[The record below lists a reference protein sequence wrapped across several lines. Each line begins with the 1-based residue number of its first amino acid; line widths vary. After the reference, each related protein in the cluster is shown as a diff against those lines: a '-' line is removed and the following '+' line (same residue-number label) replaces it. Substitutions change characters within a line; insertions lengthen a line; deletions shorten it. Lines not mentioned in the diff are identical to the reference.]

1 MLLVFY
7 MKKIGILGSTG
18 SVGTQALE
26 IIKKHPDKFKVKYLS
41 CNSNS
46 SLLVKQAKFFK
57 PDYICLVDSTKK
69 DYLKNNLSNV
79 KIMYGQNALEEL
91 SKDNSPD
98 IVLNAVSGYQGLTL
112 TVNSIIAGNDIALAN
127 KESIVQAGKIVMELA
142 REKGVN
148 ILPVDSEHSALWQC
162 LNGEK
167 KEFIKRLILTA
178 SGGPFRKLKKKEFK
192 NITKKDAL
200 NHPNWSMG
208 NKITIDS
215 ATMMNKGFE
224 VIEAFWLF
232 DISLKKI
239 DIVVHPQS
247 LIHSMIEFIDGSIK
261 AQISIPDMRLP
272 ILYALSYPERLK
284 LNKMDY
290 NFNLLRRMDFEPV
303 DLSKFKCIKL
313 AYNAIKLGGTY
324 LTVLNVSNDI
334 AVRLFLEE
342 KISFIEIPE
351 LINKAMN
358 KHISTKNP
366 SLENIL
372 EATKWT
378 EKYFESYNL

>member
-1 MLLVFY
+1 

-26 IIKKHPDKFKVKYLS
+26 IIKKNPDKFKVKYLS

-69 DYLKNNLSNV
+69 NYLKNNLSNV
-79 KIMYGQNALEEL
+79 KIMYGQDALEEL

-112 TVNSIIAGNDIALAN
+112 TVNLIIAGNDIALAN
-127 KESIVQAGKIVMELA
+127 KESIVQAGKIVTELA
-142 REKGVN
+142 GEKGVN

-232 DISLKKI
+232 NISLKKI

-272 ILYALSYPERLK
+272 ILYALSYPERIK
-284 LNKMDY
+284 LNNMEYD
-290 NFNLLRRMDFEPV
+290 FNLLQRMDFEPAN
-303 DLSKFKCIKL
+303 LNKFKCIKL
-313 AYNAIKLGGTY
+313 AYDAIKLGGTY
-324 LTVLNVSNDI
+324 PTVLNVSNDI
-334 AVRLFLEE
+334 AVRLFLKE

-351 LINKAMN
+351 LIDKAMN
-358 KHISTKNP
+358 KHIPINNP

-372 EATKWT
+372 EITKWT
-378 EKYFESYNL
+378 EKYLERYN

>member
-1 MLLVFY
+1 

-26 IIKKHPDKFKVKYLS
+26 IIKKNPDKFKVKYLS

-79 KIMYGQNALEEL
+79 KIMYGQDALEEL

-127 KESIVQAGKIVMELA
+127 KESIVQAGKIVTELA
-142 REKGVN
+142 RVKGVN

-232 DISLKKI
+232 NISLKKI

-272 ILYALSYPERLK
+272 ILYALSYPERIK
-284 LNKMDY
+284 LNNMEYD
-290 NFNLLRRMDFEPV
+290 FNLFQRMDFEPA
-303 DLSKFKCIKL
+303 DLNKFKCIKL
-313 AYNAIKLGGTY
+313 AYDAIKLGGTY
-324 LTVLNVSNDI
+324 PTVLNVSNDI
-334 AVRLFLEE
+334 AVRLFLKE

-351 LINKAMN
+351 LIDKTMN
-358 KHISTKNP
+358 KHIPINNP

-372 EATKWT
+372 EITKWT
-378 EKYFESYNL
+378 EKYLERYN

>member
-1 MLLVFY
+1 

-26 IIKKHPDKFKVKYLS
+26 IIKKNPDKFKVKYLS

-79 KIMYGQNALEEL
+79 KIMYGQDALEEL

-127 KESIVQAGKIVMELA
+127 KESIVQAGKIVTELA
-142 REKGVN
+142 LEKKIN
-148 ILPVDSEHSALWQC
+148 IFPVDSEHSALWQC

-232 DISLKKI
+232 NISLKKI

-272 ILYALSYPERLK
+272 ILYALSYPQRIK
-284 LNKMDY
+284 LNNMEYD
-290 NFNLLRRMDFEPV
+290 FNLFQRMDFEPA
-303 DLSKFKCIKL
+303 DLNKFKCIKL
-313 AYNAIKLGGTY
+313 AYDAIKLGGTY
-324 LTVLNVSNDI
+324 PTVLNVSNDI
-334 AVRLFLEE
+334 AVRLFLKE

-351 LINKAMN
+351 LIDKTMN
-358 KHISTKNP
+358 KHIPINNP

-372 EATKWT
+372 EITKWT
-378 EKYFESYNL
+378 EKYLERYN

>member
-1 MLLVFY
+1 

-26 IIKKHPDKFKVKYLS
+26 IIKENPDKFKVKYLACS
-41 CNSNS
+41 SNAP
-46 SLLVKQAKFFK
+46 LLAEQAKIFK
-57 PDYICLVDSTKK
+57 PDYICILDSTKNFF
-69 DYLKNNLSNV
+69 LKNNLSNV
-79 KIMYGQNALEEL
+79 KIMYGKNALDEL
-91 SKDNSPD
+91 SRDDSPD
-98 IVLNAVSGYQGLTL
+98 IVLNAVSGYQGLSF
-112 TVNSIIAGNDIALAN
+112 TVNTIKAGNDIALSN
-127 KESIVQAGKIVMELA
+127 KESIVQAGKIVTDLA
-142 REKGVN
+142 KEKGVN

-167 KEFIKRLILTA
+167 QEHIKKLILTA
-178 SGGPFRKLKKKEFK
+178 SGGPFRKLNTKEFK

-200 NHPNWSMG
+200 QHPNWSMG

-232 DISLKKI
+232 SINVNKI

-247 LIHSMIEFIDGSIK
+247 LIHSMIQFIDGSIK

-272 ILYALSYPERLK
+272 IIYALSYPDRLK
-284 LNKMDY
+284 LDKMDY
-290 NFNLLRRMDFEPV
+290 DFNTLNRMDFEPV
-303 DLSKFKCIKL
+303 DLNKFKCIKL

-324 LTVLNVSNDI
+324 PTVLNVSNDI

-342 KISFIEIPE
+342 KISFTEIPE

-358 KHISTKNP
+358 KHILINNP
-366 SLENIL
+366 SLEEIL
-372 EATKWT
+372 DTTRWT
-378 EKYFESYNL
+378 ENYFKSYSV

>member
-1 MLLVFY
+1 

-26 IIKKHPDKFKVKYLS
+26 IIKKNPDKFKVKYLS

-79 KIMYGQNALEEL
+79 KIMYGQDALKEL

-112 TVNSIIAGNDIALAN
+112 TVNSIKAGNDIALAN
-127 KESIVQAGKIVMELA
+127 KESIVQAGKIVTELA
-142 REKGVN
+142 RVKGVN

-232 DISLKKI
+232 NISLKKI

-272 ILYALSYPERLK
+272 ILYALSYPERIK
-284 LNKMDY
+284 LNNMEYD
-290 NFNLLRRMDFEPV
+290 FNLLQRMDFEPAN
-303 DLSKFKCIKL
+303 LNKFKCIKL
-313 AYNAIKLGGTY
+313 AYDAIKLGGTY
-324 LTVLNVSNDI
+324 PTVLNVSNDI
-334 AVRLFLEE
+334 AVRLFLKE

-351 LINKAMN
+351 LIDKAMN
-358 KHISTKNP
+358 KHIPINNP

-372 EATKWT
+372 EITKWT
-378 EKYFESYNL
+378 EKYLERYN

>member
-1 MLLVFY
+1 
-7 MKKIGILGSTG
+7 
-18 SVGTQALE
+18 
-26 IIKKHPDKFKVKYLS
+26 
-41 CNSNS
+41 
-46 SLLVKQAKFFK
+46 
-57 PDYICLVDSTKK
+57 
-69 DYLKNNLSNV
+69 
-79 KIMYGQNALEEL
+79 MYGHDALEEL

-127 KESIVQAGKIVMELA
+127 KESIVQAGKIVTELA
-142 REKGVN
+142 GEKGVN

-232 DISLKKI
+232 NISLKKI

-272 ILYALSYPERLK
+272 ILYALSYPERIK
-284 LNKMDY
+284 LNNMEYD
-290 NFNLLRRMDFEPV
+290 FNLFQRMDFEPA
-303 DLSKFKCIKL
+303 DLNKFKCIKL
-313 AYNAIKLGGTY
+313 AYDAIKLGGTY
-324 LTVLNVSNDI
+324 PTVLNVSNDI
-334 AVRLFLEE
+334 AVRLFLKE

-351 LINKAMN
+351 LIDKAMN
-358 KHISTKNP
+358 KHIPINNP

-372 EATKWT
+372 EITKWT
-378 EKYFESYNL
+378 EKYLERYN

>member
-1 MLLVFY
+1 

-26 IIKKHPDKFKVKYLS
+26 IIKKYPNKFKVTYLA
-41 CNSNS
+41 CNSNV
-46 SLLVKQAKFFK
+46 SLLIKQAKVFK
-57 PDYICLVDSTKK
+57 PNYVCLVDSTKK
-69 DYLKNNLSNV
+69 SYLKNNLSNI
-79 KIMYGQNALEEL
+79 KIMYGQEAIEEL

-98 IVLNAVSGYQGLTL
+98 IILNAVSGYHGLIL
-112 TVNSIIAGNDIALAN
+112 TINIIMAGNNIALAN
-127 KESIVQAGKIVMELA
+127 KESIVQAGKIVTELA
-142 REKGVN
+142 EEKGVN

-178 SGGPFRKLKKKEFK
+178 SGGPFRNLKKKEFK
-192 NITKKDAL
+192 NITIKDAL

-232 DISLKKI
+232 NISLKKI

-272 ILYALSYPERLK
+272 ILYALSYPERIK
-284 LNKMDY
+284 LNNREYD
-290 NFNLLRRMDFEPV
+290 FNLFKRMDFEPA
-303 DLSKFKCIKL
+303 DLNKFKCIKL
-313 AYNAIKLGGTY
+313 AYDAIKLGGTY
-324 LTVLNVSNDI
+324 PTVLNVSNDI
-334 AVRLFLEE
+334 AVRLFLKE

-351 LINKAMN
+351 LIDKAMN
-358 KHISTKNP
+358 KHIPINNP
-366 SLENIL
+366 RLENIL
-372 EATKWT
+372 EITKWT
-378 EKYFESYNL
+378 EKYLERYN

>member
-1 MLLVFY
+1 

-26 IIKKHPDKFKVKYLS
+26 IIKKNPDKFKVKYLS

-79 KIMYGQNALEEL
+79 KIMYGQDALEEL

-127 KESIVQAGKIVMELA
+127 KESIVQAGKIVTELA
-142 REKGVN
+142 RVKGVN

-232 DISLKKI
+232 NISLKKI

-272 ILYALSYPERLK
+272 ILYALSYPERIK
-284 LNKMDY
+284 LNNMEYD
-290 NFNLLRRMDFEPV
+290 FNLFQRMDFEPA

-313 AYNAIKLGGTY
+313 AYDAIKLGETY
-324 LTVLNVSNDI
+324 PTVLNVSNDI
-334 AVRLFLEE
+334 AVRLFLKE

-351 LINKAMN
+351 LIDKAMN
-358 KHISTKNP
+358 KHIPINNP

-372 EATKWT
+372 EITKWT
-378 EKYFESYNL
+378 EKYLERYN

>member
-1 MLLVFY
+1 

-26 IIKKHPDKFKVKYLS
+26 IIKKYSNKFKVKYLA
-41 CNSNS
+41 CNSNA
-46 SLLVKQAKFFK
+46 SLLVKQAKVFK
-57 PDYICLVDSTKK
+57 PDYVCLVDSTKK
-69 DYLKNNLSNV
+69 TYLKNKLSNV
-79 KIMYGQNALEEL
+79 KIMYGQKAIEEL
-91 SKDNSPD
+91 SKDNSSD
-98 IVLNAVSGYQGLTL
+98 IILNAVSGYQGLIL
-112 TVNSIIAGNDIALAN
+112 TINIIMAGNDIALAN
-127 KESIVQAGKIVMELA
+127 KESIVQAGKIVTELA
-142 REKGVN
+142 EKKGVN
-148 ILPVDSEHSALWQC
+148 IFPVDSEHSALWQC

-167 KEFIKRLILTA
+167 RDFIKRLILTA
-178 SGGPFRKLKKKEFK
+178 SGGPFSQLEKKEFR

-208 NKITIDS
+208 DKITIDS

-232 DISLKKI
+232 NIELKKI

-272 ILYALSYPERLK
+272 ILYALSYPERIK
-284 LNKMDY
+284 LNDIDY
-290 NFNLLRRMDFEPV
+290 DFNLYKRMDFEPV
-303 DLSKFKCIKL
+303 DLNKFKCIKL

-324 LTVLNVSNDI
+324 PTVLNVSNDI

-351 LINKAMN
+351 IINKAMN
-358 KHISTKNP
+358 KHISINSPT
-366 SLENIL
+366 LENIL
-372 EATKWT
+372 ETTRWT
-378 EKYFESYNL
+378 ESFLEGYN

>member
-1 MLLVFY
+1 

-26 IIKKHPDKFKVKYLS
+26 IIKKNPDKFKVKYLA
-41 CNSNS
+41 CNSNA
-46 SLLVKQAKFFK
+46 SLLVKQVKIFK

-79 KIMYGQNALEEL
+79 KIMYGQDALEEL

-112 TVNSIIAGNDIALAN
+112 TVNSIKAGNDIALAN
-127 KESIVQAGKIVMELA
+127 KESIVQAGKIVTELA
-142 REKGVN
+142 RVKGVN

-178 SGGPFRKLKKKEFK
+178 SGGPFRNLKKKEFK
-192 NITKKDAL
+192 NITIKDAL

-232 DISLKKI
+232 NISLKKI

-272 ILYALSYPERLK
+272 ILYALSYPERIK
-284 LNKMDY
+284 LNNREYD
-290 NFNLLRRMDFEPV
+290 FNLFKRMDFEPA
-303 DLSKFKCIKL
+303 DLNKFKCIKL
-313 AYNAIKLGGTY
+313 AYDAIKLGGTY
-324 LTVLNVSNDI
+324 PTVLNVSNDI
-334 AVRLFLEE
+334 AVRLFLKE

-351 LINKAMN
+351 LIDKAMN
-358 KHISTKNP
+358 KHIPINNP
-366 SLENIL
+366 RLENIL
-372 EATKWT
+372 EITKWT
-378 EKYFESYNL
+378 EKYLERYN